1 MDPGVQVRVYNEKFL
16 VSVYH
21 TTDPLTTLHFGR
33 FGREEHSLVT
43 VGRSGTLGVKILS
56 RKSTLEG
63 AGTGTGPP
71 PEQDVPLSI
80 PKKTK
85 LFVEQTQREV
95 EQAVA
100 MHRLF
105 QQDLCRIRLATAR
118 AFVKTLSETAKSPTG
133 FAASA
138 SLRVNATVH
147 GLGPLFKIRFMIVNT
162 GAKTLTN
169 VPVLY
174 SAGPMYVLNRTSGV
188 LPVLVPGLEYVEE
201 VLVNCTDP
209 VRISADISGVGGGS
223 GGRRRRRPLRTLTW
237 GDCRERIPHCTV
249 GRRLPVCRWRAI
261 GRSKLAGSR
270 F

>member
-1 MDPGVQVRVYNEKFL
+1 MYNDKHL
-16 VSVYH
+16 VSVYN
-21 TTDPLTTLHFGR
+21 TNDSLTALNFGR

-43 VGRSGTLGVKILS
+43 AGRSGTLSVKILS

-95 EQAVA
+95 EQAVS

-118 AFVKTLSETAKSPTG
+118 AFVKTLSDTGKSPTG

-162 GAKTLTN
+162 GARPQSAAPLGCSPPRAQPIRRSHARLVCVFAEARDDGLTRASIASSQA
-169 VPVLY
+169 PRR
-174 SAGPMYVLNRTSGV
+174 SRT
-188 LPVLVPGLEYVEE
+188 
-201 VLVNCTDP
+201 
-209 VRISADISGVGGGS
+209 
-223 GGRRRRRPLRTLTW
+223 
-237 GDCRERIPHCTV
+237 CRCSSPR
-249 GRRLPVCRWRAI
+249 
-261 GRSKLAGSR
+261 GRSMC
-270 F
+270 